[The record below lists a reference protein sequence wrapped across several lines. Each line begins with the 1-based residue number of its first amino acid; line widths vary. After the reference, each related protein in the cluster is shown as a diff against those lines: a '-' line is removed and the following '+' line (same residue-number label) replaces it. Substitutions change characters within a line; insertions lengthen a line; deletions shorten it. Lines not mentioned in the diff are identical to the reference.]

1 MSLDHGLLNLPLSK
15 RGNIDAEID
24 RHKKQQSLL
33 AKQQGQVYR
42 AIRMR
47 DSADRRLANE
57 LIAALSD
64 ERIAEL
70 ARALLIPR
78 RSVRK
83 RLRESASLNPRATL
97 AALQRELRARM
108 PLPEP
113 PK

>member
-33 AKQQGQVYR
+33 ARQQGRVYH
-42 AIRMR
+42 AMRMK
-47 DSADRRLANE
+47 DAADRKRANE

-64 ERIAEL
+64 ARIAEL
-70 ARALLIPR
+70 ASALLIPK

-83 RLRESASLNPRATL
+83 RLREAASLNPRGTL
-97 AALQRELRARM
+97 AALEREA
-108 PLPEP
+108 
-113 PK
+113 

>member
-33 AKQQGQVYR
+33 AKQQAAVHH
-42 AIRMR
+42 AIRQKNA
-47 DSADRRLANE
+47 ADRKRANE

-70 ARALLIPR
+70 ARNLSIPK

-83 RLRESASLNPRATL
+83 RLREAASDNPRITL
-97 AALQRELRARM
+97 AALEREA
-108 PLPEP
+108 
-113 PK
+113 